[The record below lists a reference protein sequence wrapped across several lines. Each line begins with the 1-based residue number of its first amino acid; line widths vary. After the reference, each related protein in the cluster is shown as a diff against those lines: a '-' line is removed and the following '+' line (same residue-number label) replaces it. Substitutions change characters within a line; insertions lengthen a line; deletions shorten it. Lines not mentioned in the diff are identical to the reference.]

1 MASFGTLTLLIALVV
16 ATYAGVASVIG
27 ARRGS
32 RRLIESGRAGV
43 YALAAVLGLSS
54 VALVYSFVS
63 HDYSIKYVHHYSD
76 ASSPLFF
83 QITAY
88 WGGLDGSILWWVF
101 LLSVFSAVAIY
112 SNRNRHR
119 ELLPYVVTVLMGI
132 ADFFLFVIVFYKNPF
147 DTYLTDIPTVGK
159 GLNPLLQNAYM
170 VTHPPSL
177 YTGFVG
183 MSIPFAFALAALISG
198 QLDDTWIASVRRWT
212 LGAWFFLSMGL
223 TLGMLWAYEEL
234 GWGGFWGW
242 DPVENAGFLPWLT
255 ATAFL
260 HSIMIQERRGMMKIW
275 NVTLIIVTFFLTIFG
290 TFMTRSGIV
299 QSVHA
304 FGQDT
309 QLAWIFTIF
318 MVLTLI
324 VSFGFVIKRMPELRS
339 RATLDSWLS
348 REAAF
353 LVNNWILLFAA
364 FFMLFA
370 TMFPTISEALWKERI
385 TVSAPFFNLWMVPIG
400 LTLLFLTGVGP
411 LIAWRKATPSNLRFQ
426 FTNPLIA
433 FVVTL
438 IACFAFGL
446 HTRPVDA
453 DIGLSPPGDAA
464 STGPLVLAVNYLLRG
479 FAIASKKYGPVICF
493 ALCGFVVT
501 AITQEFARGVAIRR
515 RNTGQSGMSALI
527 GMILRGKRR
536 YGGYLVH
543 VGIVFMFLGF
553 AGSAYQKEETAKL
566 GPGQSA
572 KIGDYTVRFDKLA
585 HEEDRQKEM
594 VTGELTALVG
604 GKEIDKLRPAKW
616 FFHKH
621 ENEPT
626 TEVAIRRAP
635 AEDLYVT
642 LGNYDLSEGT
652 ATLKL
657 VVNPVVDWIWFGF
670 MLIAIATGIVMLPE
684 AVMERWTAKAAAT
697 AAVAGR
703 APGAVGLALLLAL
716 GSGGAVMLAPSTA
729 AAQMQAGSG
738 EAPNPVGP
746 DENWLVRNIVCQ
758 CGTCRHVL
766 LDCASENCGHSIQD
780 RQTIR
785 QLLNQGQTR
794 QQVAEYFIKKYGG
807 QVALAAPIDRGFN
820 RLAWLFPYSVAAVA
834 VSGLGYAAY
843 RMAKRP
849 KPPEGPTASDTPKIN
864 DQELTDKLDDEL
876 RNLD

>member
-1 MASFGTLTLLIALVV
+1 VATAAATPAGGSMAAFGTLTLLIALVV

-76 ASSPLFF
+76 ATSPLFY

-101 LLSVFSAVAIY
+101 LLSVFSAIAVY
-112 SNRNRHR
+112 TNRNRHR
-119 ELLPYVVTVLMGI
+119 ELLPYVVTVLMVI
-132 ADFFLFVIVFYKNPF
+132 ADFFLYVIVFHKNPF
-147 DTYLTDIPTVGK
+147 DTYMTDIPTVGK

-183 MSIPFAFALAALISG
+183 MSIPFAFGMAALISG
-198 QLDDTWIASVRRWT
+198 QLDDAWIASVRKWT

-309 QLAWIFTIF
+309 KLAWIFTIF
-318 MVLTLI
+318 MAFILI
-324 VSFGFVIKRMPELRS
+324 VSFGFVIKRLPDLRS

-353 LVNNWILLFAA
+353 TVNNWILLFAA
-364 FFMLFA
+364 FFILFA
-370 TMFPTISEALWKERI
+370 TMFPTLSEAVTGDRI
-385 TVSAPFFNLWMVPIG
+385 TVGPPFFNKWMVPIG
-400 LTLLFLTGVGP
+400 LALLLLAGVGP
-411 LIAWRKATPSNLRFQ
+411 LIAWRKATVSHLRYQ
-426 FTNPLIA
+426 FFWPGMATLVTIVGCVVAGLGREIA
-433 FVVTL
+433 
-438 IACFAFGL
+438 G
-446 HTRPVDA
+446 
-453 DIGLSPPGDAA
+453 
-464 STGPLVLAVNYLLRG
+464 
-479 FAIASKKYGPVICF
+479 VICF
-493 ALCGFVVT
+493 GFCAFT
-501 AITQEFARGVAIRR
+501 FATIAQEFARGVSIRK
-515 RNTGQSGMSALI
+515 RNTGQDALSSLMGMVI
-527 GMILRGKRR
+527 RGKRR
-536 YGGYLVH
+536 YGGYVVH
-543 VGIVFMFLGF
+543 LGIVLMFLGF
-553 AGSAYQKEETAKL
+553 AGTAYKLETDVKL
-566 GPGQSA
+566 VPGA
-572 KIGDYTVRFDKLA
+572 ETKIGKYTIRFDKLA

-594 VTGELTALVG
+594 VTGELTALVD
-604 GKEIDKLRPAKW
+604 GKVLDHLRPAKW

-621 ENEPT
+621 ESEPT
-626 TEVAIRRAP
+626 SEVAIRRAP

-642 LGNYDLSEGT
+642 LGNYDLAEGNV
-652 ATLKL
+652 TLKL
-657 VVNPVVDWIWFGF
+657 VVNPVVNWIWLGF
-670 MLIAIATGIVMLPE
+670 MMLAIGTGIALLPDALLERMTVGARE
-684 AVMERWTAKAAAT
+684 AASRSAT
-697 AAVAGR
+697 AAGLMVLLSLGAGAGVLAVPR
-703 APGAVGLALLLAL
+703 A
-716 GSGGAVMLAPSTA
+716 A
-729 AAQMQAGSG
+729 AAQEMATGST
-738 EAPNPVGP
+738 EAPSPVGV
-746 DENWLVRNIVCQ
+746 DENWLVRNIICQ
-758 CGTCRHVL
+758 CGTCRHNL
-766 LDCASENCGHSIQD
+766 IDCATENCGHAIND
-780 RQTIR
+780 RLSIR
-785 QLLNQGQTR
+785 QLLDQGKTR
-794 QQVAEYFIKKYGG
+794 DQVIAYFIQKYGG

-820 RLAWLFPYSVAAVA
+820 RLAWLFPYSLGAAA
-834 VSGLGYAAY
+834 AGGLGYAAW
-843 RMAKRP
+843 RLSRRSPAATP
-849 KPPEGPTASDTPKIN
+849 VAGGDQSPADPELS
-864 DQELTDKLDDEL
+864 DKLDDEL